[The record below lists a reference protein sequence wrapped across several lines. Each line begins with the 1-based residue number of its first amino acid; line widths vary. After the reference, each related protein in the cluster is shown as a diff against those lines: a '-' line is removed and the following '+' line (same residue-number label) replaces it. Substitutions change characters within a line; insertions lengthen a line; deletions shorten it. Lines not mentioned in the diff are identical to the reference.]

1 MTPLQRQEPVVA
13 DKPAHSRHWQADTR
27 SGRRYCLERPL
38 CEAQLTKRC
47 DWASPL
53 LERLL
58 PYNQVRRYAHTEIFK
73 PTKESIHGT

>member
-47 DWASPL
+47 
-53 LERLL
+53 E
-58 PYNQVRRYAHTEIFK
+58 
-73 PTKESIHGT
+73 